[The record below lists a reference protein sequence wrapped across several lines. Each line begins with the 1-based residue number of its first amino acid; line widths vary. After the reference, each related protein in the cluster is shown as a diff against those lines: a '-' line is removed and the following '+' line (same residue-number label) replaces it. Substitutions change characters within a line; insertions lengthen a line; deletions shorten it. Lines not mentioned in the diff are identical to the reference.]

1 MGTFALDESSDT
13 SPQSDHQTEYQTGN
27 QFVSRKGKV
36 EEGLQFVEFIL
47 GREYFA
53 VNLFHT
59 REVLTPSEIT
69 PLPSAPPYIKGVMDL
84 RGSITTIIDLKTLM
98 HITTESGNTKRSRI
112 IILDQQISEKPIG
125 ILVDDVYSV
134 STHSSAD
141 IDREADHRTHNGRN
155 IMGIIRKTLKE
166 GSQETHKLILW
177 LDIQSMMTSIQ
188 KDL

>member
-1 MGTFALDESSDT
+1 MGTFGPKESSNA
-13 SPQSDHQTEYQTGN
+13 SPDNMHQAGSQSVN
-27 QFVSRKGKV
+27 RKGKV
-36 EEGLQFVEFIL
+36 DEGLQFVEFIL
-47 GREYFA
+47 GKEYFA

-98 HITTESGNTKRSRI
+98 HITTESINAKRSRI
-112 IILDQQISEKPIG
+112 IILDQQISEKPVG

-134 STHSSAD
+134 STHTSAD
-141 IDREADHRTHNGRN
+141 IDREADHKTHNARN

-166 GSQETHKLILW
+166 GARETHKLILW
-177 LDIQSMMTSIQ
+177 LDIQSMMASIE

>member
-1 MGTFALDESSDT
+1 MGTFVLEEESGASAE
-13 SPQSDHQTEYQTGN
+13 SVHQTGN
-27 QFVSRKGKV
+27 QSVKRKGNV

-98 HITTESGNTKRSRI
+98 HISAESANTKRSRI
-112 IILDQQISEKPIG
+112 IILDQEISEKPIG

-134 STHSSAD
+134 STHTSKD
-141 IDREADHRTHNGRN
+141 IDRDSDRRTHNARN
-155 IMGIIRKTLKE
+155 VMGIIRKTLREGDKE
-166 GSQETHKLILW
+166 SHKLILW
-177 LDIQSMMTSIQ
+177 LDIQSMMAAIE